1 MAIIGVTA
9 TVVVALMVVIT
20 LLLTGGREAVS
31 DNATLIGALIALG
44 GVFTTQIVN
53 SALEAQRAQQARN
66 TEQVQ
71 RERDREAEQAQ
82 RERDREAERAQ
93 RERDREAEQAQRE
106 RELEV
111 GAQRAQDDALQA
123 YLDQMS
129 RLLIDKGLHRT
140 THWLDDF
147 RVTARAQSLAVL
159 QRLDGARKKSVLRFL
174 YEARLINE
182 AENLGPD
189 DQTLSARIVGLSG
202 ADLREANLRYI
213 TLEGAALNGAILENA
228 HLKGADLRGIDLGG
242 AYLSGAD
249 LSGADLSEAS
259 LQNAQLQP
267 HDELN
272 LSGTNLSGTDLSG
285 TDLRGANLNGTN
297 LYEAKGWTEE
307 QLTAAWSLEGATMP
321 NGQKYEAWI
330 KDKKARGKDEKN
342 E

>member
-1 MAIIGVTA
+1 MSCSLKLRSPAVLTIIGVTA
-9 TVVVALMVVIT
+9 TVVVALMLVIT
-20 LLLTGGREAVS
+20 LLLTGGRKAVS
-31 DNATLIGALIALG
+31 DNAALIGALIALG

-71 RERDREAEQAQ
+71 RERDREA
-82 RERDREAERAQ
+82 D
-93 RERDREAEQAQRE
+93 QAQRE

-129 RLLIDKGLHRT
+129 RLLIDKGLRRA

-159 QRLDGARKKSVLRFL
+159 QRLDGERKKSVLQFL

-182 AENLGPD
+182 AENPGPD

-202 ADLREANLRYI
+202 GDLREANLRYI

-228 HLKGADLRGIDLGG
+228 HLRGANLRGIDLGG

-249 LSGADLSEAS
+249 LSGAYLSEAS

-272 LSGTNLSGTDLSG
+272 LSGTDLSG
-285 TDLRGANLNGTN
+285 TDLRGANLSGTN
-297 LYEAKGWTEE
+297 LYEATGWTEE

-321 NGQKYEAWI
+321 NGQKYEDWLKS
-330 KDKKARGKDEKN
+330 KDQEENKKSDGSS
-342 E
+342 